1 MTAAEY
7 CRINYPIFLAT
18 LPHSASDSESA
29 PDTAANKYHFL
40 VDGSFDYLATERV
53 HVSDLKEAALAAI
66 RRRKEYA
73 DRLDTDFWIRIYEVR
88 LVCRTRSTCLHVSC
102 SA

>member
-1 MTAAEY
+1 MVSEKEVEM
-7 CRINYPIFLAT
+7 
-18 LPHSASDSESA
+18 HSASESESA
-29 PDTAANKYHFL
+29 PDTATHKYHFL

-73 DRLDTDFWIRIYEVR
+73 DRSDSDFWIRIYEVR
-88 LVCRTRSTCLHVSC
+88 LLVCRTRSTCLHVSC

>member
-7 CRINYPIFLAT
+7 CRIKYPIFLAT
-18 LPHSASDSESA
+18 LPHSASDSELA
-29 PDTAANKYHFL
+29 PDTATNKYHFL

-66 RRRKEYA
+66 RGRKEYA
-73 DRLDTDFWIRIYEVR
+73 DRPDTDFWIRIHEVR
-88 LVCRTRSTCLHVSC
+88 LLVCNSE
-102 SA
+102 